1 MKNAAFFVVGF
12 VSICLWLPD
21 GARCQTSLAQPL
33 SLAPPQPLT
42 ERGSPPPATNNS
54 VWPPM
59 TTNDVPLPTAVKRSA
74 PPMAAKGAPPP
85 ATAKDALPPAT
96 AKDPPRPA
104 TSQRSPRPATAE
116 DTPPTPTD
124 NVLSTP
130 IATPP
135 PSPKPAADYD
145 GFTVGTVDNGDT
157 SGQTTRP
164 VRPRPGAQ
172 PKRRRESGGI
182 EEQQSVNQ
190 AEDEKLSRKLTICRG
205 CEE

>member
-21 GARCQTSLAQPL
+21 GARRQTSLAQPL
-33 SLAPPQPLT
+33 SLAPPPPLT

-59 TTNDVPLPTAVKRSA
+59 TTNDVPPPTAVKRPA
-74 PPMAAKGAPPP
+74 PPMA
-85 ATAKDALPPAT
+85 

-116 DTPPTPTD
+116 DTPPTRTD

-157 SGQTTRP
+157 SGQTARP
-164 VRPRPGAQ
+164 VRRRPAAQ

-190 AEDEKLSRKLTICRG
+190 VEDEKLSRKLTICRG
-205 CEE
+205 CKE